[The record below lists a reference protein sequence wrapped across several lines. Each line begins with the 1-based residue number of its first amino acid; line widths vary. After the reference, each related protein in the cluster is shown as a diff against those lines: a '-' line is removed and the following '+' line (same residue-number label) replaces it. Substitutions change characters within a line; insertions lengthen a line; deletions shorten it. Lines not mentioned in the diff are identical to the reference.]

1 MAVEGDLFAGRV
13 SEDLGRLGSQDVAFD
28 EFADGA
34 AGLERRI
41 QPEPRL
47 RPQQAVGDLLLDLAA
62 NLVVLDFQEAL
73 DEVLV
78 VAQDLVQ
85 DTERVHA
92 APPSSMSSTKRS

>member
-1 MAVEGDLFAGRV
+1 MV
-13 SEDLGRLGSQDVAFD
+13 SEDVGRLGVENTVAD
-28 EFADGA
+28 QFAHRP

-41 QPEPRL
+41 QCEPRL
-47 RPQQAVGDLLLDLAA
+47 RPKQTVGDLLFDLAA
-62 NLVVLDFQEAL
+62 DLVVLDLQEAL

-92 APPSSMSSTKRS
+92 APPFRLR